1 MSNTYD
7 VGDLL
12 VTQEYDG
19 ERIEVCIF
27 KGKTGSLFLCVTT
40 CLASQQERFVKN
52 HESLPYCTR
61 VIREKDFPSFIT
73 NRISKYA

>member
-1 MSNTYD
+1 MSNTYN

-27 KGKTGSLFLCVTT
+27 KGKTGSLFT
-40 CLASQQERFVKN
+40 CISTILASQQERFVKN

-61 VIREKDFPSFIT
+61 VIREKYSPSFIAS
-73 NRISKYA
+73 RISKYA